1 MDYLLILFGFF
12 FIILGIIGAFL
23 PIVPGPPAGW
33 LGLLLLQLTN
43 NIPTDWNFL
52 WITLAIAIAVTLLDF
67 VIPILGAKKLGGSKK
82 GIWGATIG
90 LLLGLF
96 FGPLGLLF
104 GPFIG
109 AFSGE
114 LMHDPT
120 NKKRAFKAAFG
131 SFVGFLFSTGLKFTT
146 SLVFLLYF
154 IHNLWLHKDA
164 FF

>member
-43 NIPTDWNFL
+43 DIPTDWNFL

-67 VIPILGAKKLGGSKK
+67 VIPILGAKSLGGSKK

-90 LLLGLF
+90 LFVGLF

-114 LMHDPT
+114 LMREGRTVMFKSVGWCLKQTPT
-120 NKKRAFKAAFG
+120 
-131 SFVGFLFSTGLKFTT
+131 STGSHFI
-146 SLVFLLYF
+146 SLENIVCVA
-154 IHNLWLHKDA
+154 NL
-164 FF
+164 F